1 MPAYKCLLAR
11 APALMPE
18 ASIDPGQLQATLQD
32 ALLEAHQLPYHP
44 PPPVELPSVP
54 SLPANVPEP
63 ASAEID
69 TPGAEVPAVVAAYL
83 ESKDISTGPNRRSGL
98 VKYLRWRLE
107 VVPNPPSM
115 EQIRADYD
123 RFYMRGPTELH
134 RTFGRDTSKW
144 GRAERVFHVAK
155 AKETKA
161 MFKAA
166 KRKQKRTAPSQL
178 KLAAAPLVPPMEAAD
193 TPPAAFLTTTLK
205 KAARIAELARLA
217 AIGRTAAKDMR
228 TRKKER
234 KAARLLAKQALS
246 RARETRLQAAAD
258 RNAACMVA
266 DNAEILQ
273 TETPHGARNHLL
285 MAVLE
290 PFTIDLQDMIDEAY
304 GAELPQLRRFP
315 VYDKGKWTWPAG
327 TRDVDRFCFNT
338 CLNFLHRVRY
348 VSPGLAGPSVAQSKV
363 VTVCWRP
370 PSCCGSSCCGTW

>member
-11 APALMPE
+11 AAALLPE
-18 ASIDPGQLQATLQD
+18 ASIDPRQLQATLQD
-32 ALLEAHQLPYHP
+32 ALLEAHLLPYHP
-44 PPPVELPSVP
+44 PPPVALPSIP
-54 SLPANVPEP
+54 CLPANVPEP

-123 RFYMRGPTELH
+123 RFYIRGPTELH
-134 RTFGRDTSKW
+134 RTFGGDTSKW

-161 MFKAA
+161 MLKAA

-178 KLAAAPLVPPMEAAD
+178 KLAATPLVPPMEAAD
-193 TPPAAFLTTTLK
+193 TPLVASLTTQAKQAQKALK

-234 KAARLLAKQALS
+234 KAAKLLARQALS

-258 RNAACMVA
+258 RKAACMVA
-266 DNAEILQ
+266 DNAELLQ

-338 CLNFLHRVRY
+338 CLNFLHRVRC
-348 VSPGLAGPSVAQSKV
+348 VSPRASRSVGRSL
-363 VTVCWRP
+363 
-370 PSCCGSSCCGTW
+370 